1 MKRLNELIMRNYV
14 MTSASWDL
22 LATWAFRL
30 AEVGPRLLAETV
42 QKLPPDSFRGKRMPE
57 HSTNDACTVG
67 TWNNNSIASH
77 LIYIKFRSRFQTV

>member
-1 MKRLNELIMRNYV
+1 MRNYV

-42 QKLPPDSFRGKRMPE
+42 QKLPPDSFCGKRMPD

-67 TWNNNSIASH
+67 TTIQSLRISFTSNSVQDF
-77 LIYIKFRSRFQTV
+77 KPFN